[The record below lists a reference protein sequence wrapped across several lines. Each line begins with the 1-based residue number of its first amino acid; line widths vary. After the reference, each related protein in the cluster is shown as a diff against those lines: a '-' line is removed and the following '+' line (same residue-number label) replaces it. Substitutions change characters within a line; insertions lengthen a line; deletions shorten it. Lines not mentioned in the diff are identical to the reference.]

1 MTHEGLQ
8 RDEMN
13 DDEILIKRGRE
24 ALEDLK
30 ILWGYKKKGK

>member
-30 ILWGYKKKGK
+30 KEWGYAAKEK